1 MNINIQIN
9 LTKALAEGCVL
20 TVNQNGGLY
29 CPKGQEKV
37 RTQKVVQSIHHL
49 SALTIN
55 HFLNYPSAKY
65 NADQFKKLSTIA
77 RINAHIEDVLH
88 DMRGRGVIV
97 TSATLV

>member
-29 CPKGQEKV
+29 CPKGQKI
-37 RTQKVVQSIHHL
+37 RTQKMVQSIHHL
-49 SALTIN
+49 STLAIN

-65 NADQFKKLSTIA
+65 NVDQFKKLSSIA
-77 RINAHIEDVLH
+77 RIKAHIEDICH